1 MFSAVCSGERV
12 ARAPHVRPL
21 NRVLT
26 AALFTSILLAPLP
39 AAAVTVDQIVAL
51 SKAGVSETVILALL
65 DRDRTVLSIDP
76 DQVVTLKREGLS
88 DSLIL
93 AMLRSGREE
102 AEEAAQAVSADKA
115 ASILATL
122 PLSSSLPA
130 PDLVIVGHGPERP
143 NTGYSSTGFRT
154 GRARGVYE
162 PAFPVLP
169 YGPEFG
175 YSNGSAYKRGLG
187 FNTHRVD
194 PYGQQMLCVAQVNT
208 PRGPGPSYVTECP
221 AVMQRPYRARRRCR
235 RRRRRRRRRSAPT
248 RNTPG

>member
-1 MFSAVCSGERV
+1 
-12 ARAPHVRPL
+12 L
-21 NRVLT
+21 NRILT

-51 SKAGVSETVILALL
+51 SKAGVSEAVILALL
-65 DRDRTVLSIDP
+65 DRDRTVLTIDA
-76 DQVVTLKREGLS
+76 DRLVTLKREGLS

-93 AMLRSGREE
+93 AMLKSGRDE
-102 AEEAAQAVSADKA
+102 AEEAAQVVSADKA

-154 GRARGVYE
+154 VRPRGSVYE
-162 PAFPVLP
+162 PGFPAIP
-169 YGPEFG
+169 YGADLG
-175 YSNGSAYKRGLG
+175 YGPSFKRG
-187 FNTHRVD
+187 FNTHRAD
-194 PYGQQMLCVAQVNT
+194 SYGQQMLCVAQVNT

-221 AVMQRPYRARRRCR
+221 AVMQRPYRAR
-235 RRRRRRRRRSAPT
+235 
-248 RNTPG
+248 